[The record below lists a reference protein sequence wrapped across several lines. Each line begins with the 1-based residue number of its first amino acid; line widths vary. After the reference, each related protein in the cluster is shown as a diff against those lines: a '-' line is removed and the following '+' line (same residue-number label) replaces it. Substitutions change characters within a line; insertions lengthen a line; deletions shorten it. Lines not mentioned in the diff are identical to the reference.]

1 MMALAVDV
9 SRFEGVPMAPPDPIL
24 GVSEAFKA
32 DKNDLKLNLGVGAY
46 RTEELQPYVLN
57 VVKKVSL
64 ISSSILLIIE
74 VPVFMFSFACC
85 RLKILCWRKEK
96 TKWYGGSS
104 EFKLHGHKNSFLL
117 SLFLFYVSETEG
129 KFWIMVQY
137 LPIEGL
143 AAFNKATAELLL
155 GADNPVIKQGL
166 VCTMLHLLPV
176 LYL

>member
-1 MMALAVDV
+1 M
-9 SRFEGVPMAPPDPIL
+9 SI
-24 GVSEAFKA
+24 
-32 DKNDLKLNLGVGAY
+32 N
-46 RTEELQPYVLN
+46 
-57 VVKKVSL
+57 
-64 ISSSILLIIE
+64 ILLIIE

-96 TKWYGGSS
+96 TKRYGGSS

-117 SLFLFYVSETEG
+117 SLFLFYVFETKG
-129 KFWIMVQY
+129 KFWIVVQY
-137 LPIEGL
+137 LPIKGL
-143 AAFNKATAELLL
+143 TAFTKATAELLL